1 MTITTPM
8 LYQVCSDRNGTV
20 VRTRQTPH
28 NDESSSTAPYVNAVT
43 RDIRQYLREQ
53 NLRTVPVGY
62 SAARSLSLPPPL
74 PHELLLMI
82 VGRYRQQLSADGSV
96 HELWS

>member
-28 NDESSSTAPYVNAVT
+28 NDESSSTAAYVNAVT
-43 RDIRQYLREQ
+43 RDIRQYLRER

-62 SAARSLSLPPPL
+62 SAARSLSLS
-74 PHELLLMI
+74 
-82 VGRYRQQLSADGSV
+82 LSLSI
-96 HELWS
+96 SPSPS